1 MASKP
6 RLLDLTSFYHVYNCG
21 VDKRAVFLSDY
32 DYTRFISACIYYLY
46 DQSIC
51 YSQYLDL
58 SSEAKK
64 DYLIRNPRGK
74 ENLRVIIICYC
85 LMPNHFH
92 FLIKQARYGGMSVFL
107 SDVVNSYT
115 RYFNRKNERFGAL
128 FQGPYKSKN
137 ISEVGSLLQVS
148 RYIHLN
154 PFGLKTELSDE
165 DIVKYPYSSYACWIG
180 GREDKLVGRKELS
193 RWVTSGSGKQSYKEF
208 VESKLDKN
216 ISGGIESLVLE

>member
-21 VDKRAVFLSDY
+21 VEKRVVFLSDY
-32 DYTRFISACIYYLY
+32 DCMRFIDACIYYLY

-51 YSQYLDL
+51 YSQYLNL
-58 SSEAKK
+58 SLETKK
-64 DYLIRNPRGK
+64 DYIIRNRRGK
-74 ENLRVIIICYC
+74 ENLRVIILCYC

-92 FLIKQARYGGMSVFL
+92 FLIKQARYGGMSMFL

-115 RYFNRKNERFGAL
+115 RYFNKKNERFGAL

-137 ISEVGSLLQVS
+137 VSEVGSLLQVS

-154 PFGLKTELSDE
+154 PAGLKTEFSSE
-165 DIVKYPYSSYACWIG
+165 DIVRYPYSSFACWIG
-180 GREDKLVGRKELS
+180 GREDELVDGKELS
-193 RWVTSGSGKQSYKEF
+193 RWVDPGSKKQSYKEF
-208 VESKLDKN
+208 VESKLGKN
-216 ISGGIESLVLE
+216 ISGGIESLILE